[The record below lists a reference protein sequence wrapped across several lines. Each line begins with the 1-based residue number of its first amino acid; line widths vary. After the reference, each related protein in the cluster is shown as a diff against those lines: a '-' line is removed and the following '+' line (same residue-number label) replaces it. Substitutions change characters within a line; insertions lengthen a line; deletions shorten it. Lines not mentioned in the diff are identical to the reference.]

1 MKHSKHTLFYW
12 KDFLPIFERTFFLN
26 KKRFYFVHHLFILI
40 VLLFSFSFSF
50 AAPIHSSK
58 SHNEQKIVS
67 RLSNFLDAH
76 DSITPEMKEKAIQKI
91 IDFDKDFKITPT
103 NESKTLRRLFFAVQ
117 ETFLKEYVLYSSF
130 FQTIDSGKF
139 DCLTGSVLYAVFL
152 EEIKQKGNFGYT
164 YQIVQMPTHVFI
176 KIELSDKN
184 EMIFESTNFD
194 KGFIATQ
201 KVIEFYL
208 QEQAKKAQEETQN
221 KNIVLLGVQEVNN
234 LVTLETASAL
244 LYFNQGVLFFNQRK
258 FGKSLKMAQNAF
270 FYQKNEAF
278 YDLMTLSLQELLKN
292 NSISEKEYKIDF
304 KKIDLVNN

>member
-1 MKHSKHTLFYW
+1 LKHIKYPLYYRI
-12 KDFLPIFERTFFLN
+12 DFLPRLETTFFS
-26 KKRFYFVHHLFILI
+26 KKKAVSFVLCLFTLTTL
-40 VLLFSFSFSF
+40 VFSSSFSF
-50 AAPIHSSK
+50 AFPICSSK
-58 SHNEQKIVS
+58 SHNEQKMSS

-76 DSITPEMKEKAIQKI
+76 DSITPEMKEIAIQRV
-91 IDFDKDFKITPT
+91 IDFNKGFKITPT
-103 NESKTLRRLFFAVQ
+103 NEVKTLRRLFFAVQ

-130 FQTIDSGKF
+130 FETIDSGKF

-152 EEIKQKGNFGYT
+152 EEIKQKGNFDYT

-176 KIELSDKN
+176 KIALSDKS

-201 KVIEFYL
+201 KGIEFYL
-208 QEQAKKAQEETQN
+208 QEQTKKAQEETQN
-221 KNIVLLGVQEVNN
+221 ENVVVLDKQELNN

-270 FYQKNEAF
+270 SYQKNEAF
-278 YDLMTLSLQELLKN
+278 YDLMTLSLKELLKN
-292 NSISEKEYKIDF
+292 NSISEKEYKINF
-304 KKIDLVNN
+304 KRIDLVSN

>member
-91 IDFDKDFKITPT
+91 TDFDKDFKITPT